1 MTNSYQAKDIQ
12 VLKGLEAVRMRPGMY
27 IGSTET
33 RGLHHM
39 LWEIVDN
46 AIDEAANGYADTVSI
61 TLHADGSATVDDN
74 GRGIP
79 VDVHPEMGITGV
91 EVVFTQLHAGGKFS
105 SKQYQYSGG
114 LHGVGASVVNALS
127 KRLVVE
133 VGTNGILYRQEY
145 ASVRD
150 EATGKIV
157 PGKAMGPL
165 ENLGRTRRR
174 GTRVTFW
181 PDADVFETTDFHFE
195 PIARRLRELSFLNR
209 NVTLQLTDERVKE
222 DGKYK
227 SVSYHSEGG
236 IVDFVR
242 FLNTGRDTL
251 FQMPILME
259 GRVGDTQVSVAV
271 QYNDGYSEA
280 IYSFVNNIPTTDG
293 GMHETGFKAA
303 FTKCMNDTIK
313 KTGVFKDNKVPAL
326 SGDDYREGMTAV
338 VSLKLANPQF
348 EGQTKTRLGNA
359 EARTAVEAVVTE
371 TLTAYVEDL
380 RNQKVVTAICEKAAQ
395 AARAREAARKAKT
408 LSREKSK
415 LDSAPLV
422 GKLAACTGRKP
433 ELNELFIV
441 EGDSAG
447 GSAKQGRDRSFQAI
461 LPLRG
466 KPLNSEKKRLEQVLA
481 NEEFRTIITALG
493 TGIDS
498 DFNIKNLKY
507 NRIIIMADADQDGA
521 HIRAILLTFFYRYMR
536 QLIQQGHVYIAMSPL
551 YQVKK
556 GNKGEY
562 VYDDAALPKVV
573 AKFGKGYTIQRYK
586 GLGEMNPEQLW
597 TTTMDPATRTLI
609 RVTVEDAAEAEH
621 LVTLLMG
628 DKPEPRKEY
637 IFEHSNF
644 NRVDTFAQWGAHVDG
659 E

>member
-251 FQMPILME
+251 FQMPMLME

>member
-1 MTNSYQAKDIQ
+1 M
-12 VLKGLEAVRMRPGMY
+12 
-27 IGSTET
+27 
-33 RGLHHM
+33 
-39 LWEIVDN
+39 
-46 AIDEAANGYADTVSI
+46 
-61 TLHADGSATVDDN
+61 
-74 GRGIP
+74 
-79 VDVHPEMGITGV
+79 
-91 EVVFTQLHAGGKFS
+91 
-105 SKQYQYSGG
+105 
-114 LHGVGASVVNALS
+114 
-127 KRLVVE
+127 
-133 VGTNGILYRQEY
+133 
-145 ASVRD
+145 
-150 EATGKIV
+150 
-157 PGKAMGPL
+157 
-165 ENLGRTRRR
+165 
-174 GTRVTFW
+174 
-181 PDADVFETTDFHFE
+181 
-195 PIARRLRELSFLNR
+195 
-209 NVTLQLTDERVKE
+209 
-222 DGKYK
+222 
-227 SVSYHSEGG
+227 
-236 IVDFVR
+236 
-242 FLNTGRDTL
+242 
-251 FQMPILME
+251 
-259 GRVGDTQVSVAV
+259 
-271 QYNDGYSEA
+271 
-280 IYSFVNNIPTTDG
+280 
-293 GMHETGFKAA
+293 
-303 FTKCMNDTIK
+303 
-313 KTGVFKDNKVPAL
+313 
-326 SGDDYREGMTAV
+326 
-338 VSLKLANPQF
+338 
-348 EGQTKTRLGNA
+348 
-359 EARTAVEAVVTE
+359 
-371 TLTAYVEDL
+371 
-380 RNQKVVTAICEKAAQ
+380 
-395 AARAREAARKAKT
+395 
-408 LSREKSK
+408 
-415 LDSAPLV
+415 